1 MWLLKPMFLVV
12 IVLQSTCPWI
22 QIDPQ
27 LYYLMKSCQ
36 MWLDKSMCLQKR
48 PSRIC
53 CFANQLRF
61 KFGKENV
68 ITSAKSAFIPK
79 TRVQVYFLEDTKRF
93 KPLTNLIYKAKN
105 GRVISDI
112 HERFAFFSKAS
123 LAILPH
129 LFWKP
134 DLMWC
139 NNWQSALVPAFYKE
153 HYQLDDFYKNIKSIL
168 VVHDYEEEFIDIN
181 TGLFSKIGLSDPDGA
196 NKGLVNAYDAA
207 AQNVDLIIAIDTP
220 SKEVSKALIKLP
232 SVKKNKLLIVKTADE
247 SPDYEKVADKI
258 NNRLQKLYS

>member
-1 MWLLKPMFLVV
+1 M
-12 IVLQSTCPWI
+12 
-22 QIDPQ
+22 
-27 LYYLMKSCQ
+27 
-36 MWLDKSMCLQKR
+36 
-48 PSRIC
+48 
-53 CFANQLRF
+53 
-61 KFGKENV
+61 
-68 ITSAKSAFIPK
+68 
-79 TRVQVYFLEDTKRF
+79 
-93 KPLTNLIYKAKN
+93 
-105 GRVISDI
+105 ISDI

-153 HYQLDDFYKNIKSIL
+153 HYKLDDFYKNIKSIL

-181 TGLFSKIGLSDPDGA
+181 TGLFSKIGLSEPEGG

>member
-1 MWLLKPMFLVV
+1 
-12 IVLQSTCPWI
+12 
-22 QIDPQ
+22 
-27 LYYLMKSCQ
+27 
-36 MWLDKSMCLQKR
+36 
-48 PSRIC
+48 
-53 CFANQLRF
+53 
-61 KFGKENV
+61 
-68 ITSAKSAFIPK
+68 
-79 TRVQVYFLEDTKRF
+79 
-93 KPLTNLIYKAKN
+93 
-105 GRVISDI
+105 
-112 HERFAFFSKAS
+112 
-123 LAILPH
+123 
-129 LFWKP
+129 
-134 DLMWC
+134 MWC

-181 TGLFSKIGLSDPDGA
+181 TGLFSKIGLSDPEGG